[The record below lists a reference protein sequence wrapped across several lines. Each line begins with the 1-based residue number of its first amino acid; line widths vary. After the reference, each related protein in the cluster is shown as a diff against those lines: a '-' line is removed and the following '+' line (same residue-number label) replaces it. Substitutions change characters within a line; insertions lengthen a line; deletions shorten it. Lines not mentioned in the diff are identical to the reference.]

1 MTFSALLPAGGFL
14 GWTYLQRTS
23 AAQIDRLAKS
33 AEITRNEAHFR
44 EKIGSIET
52 AEELVA
58 DRQLLKVALGAFG
71 LSDDLPNKYFV
82 QKVLEDG
89 TLSTDA
95 LSTKLADKT
104 YAEMS
109 AAFGFGDYATP
120 RTKLSDFAD
129 RIIEKYRRQSFEEA
143 VGEQDEG
150 LRLAL
155 NADRVLQT
163 LAAKSSSADTKWYS
177 ILGNTALRTVFE
189 TAFGLPESFGSIDL
203 DQQVSVMKSKAETLL
218 GSEDPAA
225 LADDDTRESL
235 IKRFLVQRE
244 IASFRSNLTQNGALQ
259 MLSQTA
265 GFLRN
270 LHSS

>member
-1 MTFSALLPAGGFL
+1 MSFSALLPATGFL
-14 GWTYLQRTS
+14 GWSYLQRTS
-23 AAQIDRLAKS
+23 QAQIDRLAKS
-33 AEITRNEAHFR
+33 AEVTRDEAHFR
-44 EKIGSIET
+44 EKIGSIDT

-82 QKVLEDG
+82 QKVLEEG

-109 AAFGFGDYATP
+109 AAFGFGDYSTP

-129 RIIEKYRRQSFEEA
+129 GIIQKYRQLSFEEA
-143 VGEQDEG
+143 VGEQDAD

-155 NADRVLQT
+155 NADRALQT
-163 LAAKSSSADTKWYS
+163 LAAKSSSADTKWFS

-203 DQQVSVMKSKAETLL
+203 DQQVSVMKTKAESLL
-218 GSEDPAA
+218 GSDDPAA
-225 LADDDTRESL
+225 LADDDTRETL
-235 IKRFLVQRE
+235 VKRFLVQSE
-244 IASFRSNLTQNGALQ
+244 IASIRASQTQSGALQ

-265 GFLRN
+265 GFLRG
-270 LHSS
+270 LHGG